1 MVCTFSETDT
11 KETVTLI
18 ATIDATLNQSHP
30 KEYLF
35 TK

>member
-18 ATIDATLNQSHP
+18 ATIDATL
-30 KEYLF
+30 KEYLI